1 MIRGLISDWGS
12 VLMRTMDIRPRL
24 AWERRLGLPPGAL
37 ADAFFGSELWDRAQR
52 GEASVDDVWADVA
65 RRLNL
70 DGADLASLRRDFW
83 AGDRLDEELVALL
96 REARA
101 LGLRTGLLSNHPAN
115 LRRLLAK
122 RGLLDLFDAVVIS
135 AEEGL
140 AKPDPAV
147 YRLILERLGL
157 APEETAF
164 VDDWRP
170 NVEAARSLGM
180 TGILFRGPLHLR
192 RTLIAAG
199 VPLRPPRIEPA
210 PAVRAVIFDWGGVLS
225 PLDFLQRTSEW
236 EARLGLPPGTLNGAL
251 WGEKWKLLEI
261 GAISREEYD
270 AFVARTLG
278 MDREALREFYREY
291 FDEDSLNPHVV
302 AAIRA
307 LRGRYRVALLT
318 NAFPEHADVLRR
330 RYGFDPRVEFDLYVN
345 SAEVGL
351 AKPDPAIYRLTL
363 DRLEVRPE
371 EAVFIDDHLR
381 NTDAARLVG
390 MHTLVF
396 TDVETTLADLEAL
409 LGHPIR

>member
-24 AWERRLGLPPGAL
+24 AWEHRLGLPPGAL
-37 ADAFFGSELWDRAQR
+37 AEAFFGSETWDRAQR
-52 GEASVDDVWADVA
+52 GQASVDDVWADVA

-70 DGADLASLRRDFW
+70 DGTDLLSLRRDFW
-83 AGDRLDEELVALL
+83 AGDRLDEDLLALL

-101 LGLRTGLLSNHPAN
+101 LGLRTGLLSNFPGS
-115 LRRLLAK
+115 LRRSLAEY
-122 RGLLDLFDAVVIS
+122 GLLDLFDAVVIS
-135 AEEGL
+135 AEEGRM
-140 AKPDPAV
+140 KPDLAV

-157 APEETAF
+157 APEEAAF

-180 TGILFRGPLHLR
+180 VGVHFRGALHLR
-192 RTLIAAG
+192 RALISAG
-199 VPLRPPRIEPA
+199 VPLQPPRIEPV
-210 PAVRAVIFDWGGVLS
+210 PGLRAVIFDWGGVLS
-225 PLDFLQRTSEW
+225 SLDFLRRTPEW
-236 EARLGLPPGTLNGAL
+236 EARLGLPEGALSQAL

-261 GAISREEYD
+261 GALSREEYD
-270 AFVARTLG
+270 AHVARTLG
-278 MDREALREFYREY
+278 MSREALRAFYREY
-291 FDEDSLNPHVV
+291 FAEDSLNPHVV

-330 RYGFDPRVEFDLYVN
+330 RYGFDPRAEFDLYVN

-351 AKPDPAIYRLTL
+351 AKPDPAIYWLTL
-363 DRLEVRPE
+363 DRLGVCPE
-371 EAVFIDDHLR
+371 EAVFIDDHIR

-390 MHTLVF
+390 MHTIVF
-396 TDVETTLADLEAL
+396 TDAGTALADLQAL
-409 LGHPIR
+409 LGHRW